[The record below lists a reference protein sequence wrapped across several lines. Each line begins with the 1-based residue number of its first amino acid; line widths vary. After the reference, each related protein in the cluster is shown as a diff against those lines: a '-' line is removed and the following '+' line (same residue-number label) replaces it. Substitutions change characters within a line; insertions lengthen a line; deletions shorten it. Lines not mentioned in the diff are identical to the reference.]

1 MQHQISSMPSG
12 WRHHLWLALLVAAS
26 VAFSLGFACAVPLA
40 AFAAAAALTLSRWN
54 ALLLIGAVWLANQ
67 IVGYAVLGYPWT
79 ANSLAWGV
87 ALGVVAVLA
96 TLAARGTALRFEGA
110 GRVVV
115 PFAAFLAAFAVYEGA
130 LFAVAVTLLGG
141 TEDFTPTI
149 IGRIFAINA
158 IAMVGLFVLN
168 RVGAVAGYSAGP
180 TIASSWGLKGHRHYR
195 QAHHR
200 RHRPG

>member
-1 MQHQISSMPSG
+1 MPTG
-12 WRHHLWLALLVAAS
+12 RRHYLFWLALLVAAS

-54 ALLLIGAVWLANQ
+54 ALLLIGAVWVANQ

-87 ALGVVAVLA
+87 ALGVVSVLA
-96 TLAARGTALRFEGA
+96 TLAARGAALPFEGA

-130 LFAVAVTLLGG
+130 LFAVSVALLGG
-141 TEDFTPTI
+141 MEDFTPAI
-149 IGRIFAINA
+149 IGRIFAINTV
-158 IAMVGLFVLN
+158 AMVGLLN
-168 RVGAVAGYSAGP
+168 RVGGGVGDGP
-180 TIASSWGLKGHRHYR
+180 PRLLSEAQPRPPPPLAAREN
-195 QAHHR
+195 R
-200 RHRPG
+200 RRTSP